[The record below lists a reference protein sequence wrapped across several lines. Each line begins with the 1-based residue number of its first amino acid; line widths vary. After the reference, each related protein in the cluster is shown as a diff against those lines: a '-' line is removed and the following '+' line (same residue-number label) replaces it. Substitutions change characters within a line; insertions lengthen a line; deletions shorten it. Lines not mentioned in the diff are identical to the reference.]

1 MNKSIAAL
9 TLAAF
14 YGSFPPGLALAQPA
28 PGQEPEPPAG
38 SATRDASGAT
48 APAQADWFETR
59 LAIEE
64 LSDSGNYEAAAAL
77 GDHLLEVAAAEF
89 GSKSKRVAEA
99 HLLLAKVDRGN
110 KDYEAAEGKILE
122 AIDVYEAVDGPLSPV
137 LIDPYLDL
145 GDTYDEAGDYPSA
158 LSAYG
163 EARNI
168 GRRNFGLLN
177 EDQLEIIDEMSEV
190 SEKLDKV
197 DEARELQIEA
207 ITLVERNHG
216 ETSLEA
222 IDADYKYALWLRKH
236 RLYPDERRMYFE
248 IQRIIAQHYD
258 DDPLMSVRMLRARAA
273 SYRDE
278 NNGESIGLGGLRE
291 AIGLLEE
298 MPDPPPLLL
307 AEVYL
312 DIGDWDVQFSRGG
325 TIGDDYLMAWELLG
339 KVENGEELRR
349 QWFSQLTAVQISALS
364 SRGLTTDAEAPMG
377 HIVVYFTVDPQ
388 GRTTDVVITDSDPP
402 GFKDSA
408 VLRLIRDARFRPQIE
423 NGAFTSARRAYRFEF
438 RYKPEDV
445 DDRKG

>member
-1 MNKSIAAL
+1 VNRSIAAL
-9 TLAAF
+9 ALAAF
-14 YGSFPPGLALAQPA
+14 YGSFPPGLALAQPPSNRA
-28 PGQEPEPPAG
+28 PEPPAG
-38 SATRDASGAT
+38 SATPDESGAA

-59 LAIEE
+59 LAIQE
-64 LSDSGNYEAAAAL
+64 LSESGDYAAAAAL

-99 HLLLAKVDRGN
+99 HLLLAEVDRGN
-110 KDYEAAEGKILE
+110 KDYEAAEGEILD
-122 AIDVYEAVDGPLSPV
+122 AIEVYEAVDGPLSPV

-145 GDTYDEAGDYPSA
+145 GDNYDEAGDYASA
-158 LSAYG
+158 LSAYS

-190 SEKLDKV
+190 SEKLDQV
-197 DEARELQIEA
+197 DEARALQLEA
-207 ITLVERNHG
+207 VTLVERNHG

-236 RLYPDERRMYFE
+236 RLYQDERRMYFE

-273 SYRDE
+273 SYRVE

-291 AIGLLEE
+291 AVALLEK

-312 DIGDWDVQFSRGG
+312 DIGDWNVQFSRGG
-325 TIGDDYLMAWELLG
+325 TLGDDYLMAWELLG
-339 KVENGEELRR
+339 KVANGEELRR
-349 QWFSQLTAVQISALS
+349 QWFSQLTVVQMSSLS

-377 HIVVYFTVDPQ
+377 HVVVYFTVDPL
-388 GRTTDVVITDSDPP
+388 GRTTDVVVTDSYPP

-408 VLRLIRDARFRPQIE
+408 VIRLIRDARFRPQLE

-438 RYKPEDV
+438 RYEPEDI